1 MLGKTVDVLIHCD
14 SESALYLMKNSMY
27 HERTKH
33 TDIKLHFIR
42 EVITCGKVAV
52 TNIASKKNAAYA
64 LTKILSKEQFEKCMG
79 FVQVKDKPPDK
90 DNE

>member
-1 MLGKTVDVLIHCD
+1 M
-14 SESALYLMKNSMY
+14 
-27 HERTKH
+27 
-33 TDIKLHFIR
+33 HFIR